1 MRNQEEM
8 ITLLF
13 KKAQA
18 DPAVRAACL
27 NGSRVNPTS
36 RQDLLQDFDVV
47 YVVNDLEPFI
57 RQREWL
63 QEFGDLLIMQ
73 TPDEMNGGSGRR
85 HKFAFLMLFTDGIR
99 IDLTLLLK
107 AGVTDYINEDSLT
120 VVLLDKDALFPA
132 LPPPSEQTHYVQ
144 TPDRQAF
151 RDCCNEFW
159 WVSTYAA
166 KGAWRSEVLYAMDHL
181 AVMREMLLRMTT
193 WYAGASHSFPINI
206 GKSYKHLPL
215 YVSGDIW
222 KRLQDTF
229 PEAAVAPIWE
239 AVFHMS
245 DLFLDITLHTA
256 DLLELEVSAE
266 EAQNV
271 YRYLQHLHQLPQ
283 NTSKWNLHL

>member
-1 MRNQEEM
+1 MKNQEEM

-13 KKAQA
+13 KKAQV
-18 DPAVRAACL
+18 DPAVKAACL
-27 NGSRVNPTS
+27 NGSRVNPNR
-36 RQDLLQDFDVV
+36 RQDLLQDFDLV
-47 YVVNDLEPFI
+47 YLVDDLDPFI

-63 QEFGDLLIMQ
+63 QEFGDLLIM
-73 TPDEMNGGSGRR
+73 
-85 HKFAFLMLFTDGIR
+85 H
-99 IDLTLLLK
+99 
-107 AGVTDYINEDSLT
+107 
-120 VVLLDKDALFPA
+120 
-132 LPPPSEQTHYVQ
+132 
-144 TPDRQAF
+144 
-151 RDCCNEFW
+151 
-159 WVSTYAA
+159 AA
-166 KGAWRSEVLYAMDHL
+166 KGAWRSEVLYAMDYL

-222 KRLQDTF
+222 KRLKGTF
-229 PEAAVAPIWE
+229 PKAAVVPIWE

-256 DLLELEVSAE
+256 NLLEMEASAE

-283 NTSKWNLHL
+283 DTSKWNLHLYWFSSKPIRVQKIEEGL